1 MPGRAKARATMFG
14 WLRKK
19 NPTSDLQK
27 RYEALMRE
35 ARDLQRGGDIVG
47 YAAKMAEADAVRREL
62 DALDIGSQGS

>member
-1 MPGRAKARATMFG
+1 MFG

-19 NPTSDLQK
+19 NPMSDLQK

-47 YAAKMAEADAVRREL
+47 
-62 DALDIGSQGS
+62 